1 MFRDKSLTP
10 TETVRLAALGLLADA
25 PLHYG
30 DLAAE
35 IRYFTG
41 HIAGP
46 ALELM
51 GTSLELLRLEG
62 LIAPVAGSGM
72 ADNALLRITPAGEG
86 ALHLLLRAQLRA
98 PLGDYNRLALLLK
111 LRFLHHLPAPEQQ
124 AQMAGIAESIEN
136 ELTRLEELRRHHA
149 AAPRGFLDWLDQ
161 DIAILRGRL
170 ERLQAADVAPQ

>member
-46 ALELM
+46 VLELM

-62 LIAPVAGSGM
+62 LVAGSGM
-72 ADNALLRITPAGEG
+72 ADNALLRITPAGEA
-86 ALHLLLRAQLRA
+86 ALHGLLRAQLRA

-124 AQMAGIAESIEN
+124 AQMAGIAESIET

-170 ERLQAADVAPQ
+170 ERLQATFAASQ